1 MSVKL
6 PIFNQD
12 FTSSS
17 FKEFKRAFN
26 LLLLASELDQKANKV
41 KVAYLQSGLSSDL
54 NNLVERLPV
63 TENTTVDQVFKFIED
78 QLTPHYQ
85 FFNGQQQVNESLS
98 FILRMKKL
106 SKECKFGDQEKNPQ
120 ISVNSRTIKLTTE
133 GKLVSYS

>member
-6 PIFNQD
+6 PVFNQD

-17 FKEFKRAFN
+17 FKKFKRAFN

-98 FILRMKKL
+98 FIL
-106 SKECKFGDQEKNPQ
+106 
-120 ISVNSRTIKLTTE
+120 
-133 GKLVSYS
+133 